1 MAVGYWIDGK
11 YVKCAGN
18 YSAGAN
24 EEATEEKAGLMS
36 ALDKQKL
43 DAAITVD
50 DHLTEAQINSL
61 F

>member
-24 EEATEEKAGLMS
+24 ELATETQPGLMS
-36 ALDKQKL
+36 PTDKKK
-43 DAAITVD
+43 VD
-50 DHLTEAQINSL
+50 
-61 F
+61 